1 MLNDMNQTIVKPLF
15 DWSDDYLIGIDELDY
30 EHRDL
35 INRLNEL
42 HGELAHHDEKG
53 KIEDC
58 LREIQVR
65 VVAHFAL
72 EEHFM
77 LDNNYKNYAP
87 HKKEHDDFLTVV
99 ADFID
104 KFLTDPGLSYGD
116 ELAEQLQHWI
126 INHILTSDQALATA
140 QKDK

>member
-1 MLNDMNQTIVKPLF
+1 MNPTLVKPLF
-15 DWSDDYLIGIDELDY
+15 EWSDEYLIGIEELDY

-42 HGELAHHDEKG
+42 HGELAHHDEKE

-87 HKKEHDDFLTVV
+87 HKKEHDDFLALI
-99 ADFID
+99 ADLIE
-104 KFLTDPGLSYGD
+104 KFLTDPELSYGD
-116 ELAEQLQHWI
+116 ELEEQLQHWI
-126 INHILTSDQALATA
+126 VNHILTSDKELASA
-140 QKDK
+140 KKDK

>member
-1 MLNDMNQTIVKPLF
+1 MNPTITKPLF
-15 DWSDDYLIGIDELDY
+15 EWSDEYLIGIEELDY

-42 HGELAHHDEKG
+42 HGELTHYDEKG

-58 LREIQVR
+58 LREIQIR

-87 HKKEHDDFLTVV
+87 HKKEHDDFLAVV

-116 ELAEQLQHWI
+116 ELEKQLQYWI
-126 INHILTSDQALATA
+126 VNHILTSDQKLAKA

>member
-1 MLNDMNQTIVKPLF
+1 MNPTITKPLF
-15 DWSDDYLIGIDELDY
+15 EWSDEYLIGIEELDY

-42 HGELAHHDEKG
+42 HGELTHYDEKG

-58 LREIQVR
+58 LREIQNR

-87 HKKEHDDFLTVV
+87 HKKEHDDFLAVV

-116 ELAEQLQHWI
+116 ELEKQL
-126 INHILTSDQALATA
+126 
-140 QKDK
+140 

>member
-1 MLNDMNQTIVKPLF
+1 MNQTIVKPLF

-77 LDNNYKNYAP
+77 LENNFNNYAP
-87 HKKEHDDFLTVV
+87 HKEEHDNFLALI
-99 ADFID
+99 ADLIE
-104 KFLTDPGLSYGD
+104 KF
-116 ELAEQLQHWI
+116 
-126 INHILTSDQALATA
+126 
-140 QKDK
+140 

>member
-1 MLNDMNQTIVKPLF
+1 MIPTRIEPLF
-15 DWSDDYLIGIDELDY
+15 EWSDEYLIGIEELDY

-42 HGELAHHDEKG
+42 HGELAHYNEKG

-77 LDNNYKNYAP
+77 LDNNYYGYAP
-87 HKKEHDDFLTVV
+87 HKEEHDNFLTVV
-99 ADFID
+99 ADLID
-104 KFLTDPGLSYGD
+104 KFLADPELSYGD
-116 ELAEQLQHWI
+116 ELEEQLRHWI
-126 INHILTSDQALATA
+126 VNHILTSDQELASA
-140 QKDK
+140 EKEK

>member
-1 MLNDMNQTIVKPLF
+1 MNSTIIKPLIEWNDEF
-15 DWSDDYLIGIDELDY
+15 LIGVKELDY

-42 HGELAHHDEKG
+42 HGKLAHYDEKG

-77 LDNNYKNYAP
+77 LENNFENYVS
-87 HKKEHDDFLTVV
+87 HKEEHDNFLVV
-99 ADFID
+99 IGDLIE
-104 KFLTDPGLSYGD
+104 KFLTDPELSYGD
-116 ELAEQLQHWI
+116 ELEEQLQHWI
-126 INHILTSDQALATA
+126 VNHILTSDQELASA
-140 QKDK
+140 KKDK

>member
-1 MLNDMNQTIVKPLF
+1 MNPTIVKPLF
-15 DWSDDYLIGIDELDY
+15 EWNDEYLIGIEELDY

-53 KIEDC
+53 QIEDC

-77 LDNNYKNYAP
+77 LENNFNNYAP
-87 HKKEHDDFLTVV
+87 HKEEHDNFLALI
-99 ADFID
+99 ADLIE
-104 KFLTDPGLSYGD
+104 KFLTDPELSYGD
-116 ELAEQLQHWI
+116 QLEEQLRHWI
-126 INHILTSDQALATA
+126 VNHILTSDQELASA
-140 QKDK
+140 IEDK

>member
-1 MLNDMNQTIVKPLF
+1 MNLTIVEPLF
-15 DWSDDYLIGIDELDY
+15 EWNDDYLIGIEELDY

-42 HGELAHHDEKG
+42 HGELAQHDEKE

-65 VVAHFAL
+65 VAAHFAL

-77 LDNNYKNYAP
+77 IDNNFFNYTP
-87 HKKEHDDFLTVV
+87 HKEEHDNFLALI
-99 ADFID
+99 ADLIE
-104 KFLTDPGLSYGD
+104 KFLVDPELSYGD
-116 ELAEQLQHWI
+116 ELEKQLQHWI
-126 INHILTSDQALATA
+126 VNHILTSDQELALAI
-140 QKDK
+140 KG

>member
-1 MLNDMNQTIVKPLF
+1 MNLTIVEPLF
-15 DWSDDYLIGIDELDY
+15 EWHDDYLIGIEELDY

-42 HGELAHHDEKG
+42 HGELAQHDEKG

-65 VVAHFAL
+65 VAAHFAL

-77 LDNNYKNYAP
+77 IDNNFFNYTP
-87 HKKEHDDFLTVV
+87 HKEEHDNFLALI
-99 ADFID
+99 ADLIE
-104 KFLTDPGLSYGD
+104 KFLVDPELSYGD
-116 ELAEQLQHWI
+116 ELEKQLQHWI
-126 INHILTSDQALATA
+126 VNHILTSDQELALAI
-140 QKDK
+140 KG

>member
-1 MLNDMNQTIVKPLF
+1 MIQTTVEPLF
-15 DWSDDYLIGIDELDY
+15 EWNDEYLIGIEELDY

-42 HGELAHHDEKG
+42 HGELTQHDEKG

-77 LDNNYKNYAP
+77 VDNNFYNYAP
-87 HKKEHDDFLTVV
+87 HKKEHDDFLALI
-99 ADFID
+99 ADLIE
-104 KFLTDPGLSYGD
+104 KFLADPELSYGD
-116 ELAEQLQHWI
+116 ELEKQLQHWI
-126 INHILTSDQALATA
+126 VNHILTSDQELALAIM
-140 QKDK
+140 D

>member
-1 MLNDMNQTIVKPLF
+1 MNPTITKPLF
-15 DWSDDYLIGIDELDY
+15 EWSDEYLIGIEELDY

-42 HGELAHHDEKG
+42 HGELTHYDEKG

-58 LREIQVR
+58 LREIQIR

-87 HKKEHDDFLTVV
+87 HKKEHDDFLAVV

-104 KFLTDPGLSYGD
+104 KFLTAPGLSYGD
-116 ELAEQLQHWI
+116 ELEKQLQYWI
-126 INHILTSDQALATA
+126 VNHILTSDQELATA